1 VIKYSVTVGK
11 FAGFAVD
18 EDMTFTWEML
28 IFDGFVSIVGCS
40 SLVRQMAKSNQI
52 RASNVH

>member
-28 IFDGFVSIVGCS
+28 IFDSFVSIVGCS
-40 SLVRQMAKSNQI
+40 SIVRQMAKSNQI